1 MEGQIF
7 ANPAWFE
14 MYYHSGAQ
22 TAFSWAF
29 QSGSGFSEIGTVKQD
44 GAILKFE
51 GRLSRSKIKGLT
63 GTAFKIGV
71 ALTKNDWSAIIGAAP
86 DQATTVFFV
95 DMTE

>member
-1 MEGQIF
+1 
-7 ANPAWFE
+7 WFE